1 MEYTF
6 SILHTSI
13 WSQYF
18 IKAVLSCCSWLLP
31 WQILVCYLCAA
42 VELTIPFFVF
52 SGNCIHLYHPW
63 DTVIGMHW
71 SAGISGQKS
80 FGKFLYW
87 ALDWL
92 IPVFIEAC
100 LPLQNLNVAEIRYL
114 LSFKLHRFVFFCLFF
129 KIIVYFSL
137 YYIPLLLQVGW
148 LDERILEPQYR
159 MFFLKRKPEKSE
171 FKRLLSWSLS
181 HIQRSSYGFLF
192 KNQTK
197 PLILFTGLCGEK
209 IVLFGN
215 FF

>member
-18 IKAVLSCCSWLLP
+18 IKAMLSCCSWLLP

-63 DTVIGMHW
+63 DTVIGMHC
-71 SAGISGQKS
+71 SAGIFGQKS

-87 ALDWL
+87 VLDWL
-92 IPVFIEAC
+92 IPVFIEDC

-114 LSFKLHRFVFFCLFF
+114 CHLNYTVGFFFLFF
-129 KIIVYFSL
+129 FLNSCVFL
-137 YYIPLLLQVGW
+137 YYIPLLLQIGR
-148 LDERILEPQYR
+148 LDECILEPQYR

-171 FKRLLSWSLS
+171 LKCLLSWSLS

-197 PLILFTGLCGEK
+197 PLILFTDLCGEK
-209 IVLFGN
+209 K
-215 FF
+215 